1 MMAGSPSSPQRR
13 PVVLVLLG
21 CFWPGNDSSG
31 PNQSFKALASA
42 LGDQFEFRLVARD
55 RPTGPAQAAPPRNDG
70 WTDLGFAHAR
80 YCSIGALGA
89 TGLRSL
95 IHETPH
101 DVLWLNSIF
110 DREFSLPA
118 LAMRRLG
125 WIEAKPT
132 LLSPRGEFGVG
143 ALSLKSSKKRAFL
156 EAARRLRLWRGVTL
170 HATSEA
176 EARDMAAGLPGVS
189 PIVVAPN
196 IRLPIA
202 AASFAASPDGALRL
216 TFVGRIVPVKQLDYA
231 LNVLSQVRSRVNF
244 EIFGPAEDAAYWKSC
259 QDLIANLP
267 PNIRVHWH
275 GETSNDGVVA
285 AMATTDL
292 FFLPTAGENFGH
304 AIFEALSTGVPVLIS
319 DRTPW
324 RHLAAASAGWD
335 LPLADKARWVEAIE
349 TFAAWPGERR
359 TEFRRGAANVAR
371 RWFRESGAVERSA
384 KMLVACMGAAM

>member
-1 MMAGSPSSPQRR
+1 
-13 PVVLVLLG
+13 
-21 CFWPGNDSSG
+21 
-31 PNQSFKALASA
+31 
-42 LGDQFEFRLVARD
+42 
-55 RPTGPAQAAPPRNDG
+55 
-70 WTDLGFAHAR
+70 
-80 YCSIGALGA
+80 
-89 TGLRSL
+89 
-95 IHETPH
+95 
-101 DVLWLNSIF
+101 
-110 DREFSLPA
+110 
-118 LAMRRLG
+118 MRRLG
-125 WIEAKPT
+125 WIEAGPT

-196 IRLPIA
+196 IRLPID

-231 LNVLSQVRSRVNF
+231 LNVLSRVRSRVNF
-244 EIFGPAEDAAYWKSC
+244 EIYGPAEDVAYWKGC
-259 QDLIANLP
+259 QELIANLP
-267 PNIRVHWH
+267 HNIRVHWH

-319 DRTPW
+319 DQTPW
-324 RHLAAASAGWD
+324 RHLAAANAGWD
-335 LPLADKARWVEAIE
+335 LPLADVTRWVEAIE
-349 TFAAWPGERR
+349 TFATWPTQRR
-359 TEFRRGAANVAR
+359 TELRRGATNLAH

-384 KMLVACMGAAM
+384 EMLVACMGAAM